1 VVRVIY
7 YLHHECD
14 PPIIHRDITSGNILL
29 DANFKPFVSDFVGT
43 ARTIKVRFIKRVEPA
58 WCSAPSLSRGSDP
71 KSIGSISMNQFSS
84 NLVDASRNWRL
95 HGRKGLW
102 PDGKMHLKCWAGP
115 GSTPTPRTRLFV
127 RQRLKAVYRKKKHTA
142 TWHPVRASMVRQKM
156 WCLQFRCSNN
166 RGSIRKATW
175 DFLTNKI
182 SCLRKSCIKC
192 LHSRK

>member
-1 VVRVIY
+1 VLRHYHVDLGPY
-7 YLHHECD
+7 
-14 PPIIHRDITSGNILL
+14 
-29 DANFKPFVSDFVGT
+29 
-43 ARTIKVRFIKRVEPA
+43 
-58 WCSAPSLSRGSDP
+58 GSDP

-192 LHSRK
+192 LQFPQVTKNNSPSILFFHSGFFS